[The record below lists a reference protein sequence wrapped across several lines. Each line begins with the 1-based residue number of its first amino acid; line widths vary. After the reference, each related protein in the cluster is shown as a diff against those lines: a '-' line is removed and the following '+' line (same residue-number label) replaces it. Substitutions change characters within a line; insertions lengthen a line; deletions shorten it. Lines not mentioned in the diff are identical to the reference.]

1 MTLESLLERIEKSGF
16 QMFTETGN
24 KKVRSITKAAVKKIH
39 SKRRISEEELYDYVG
54 KKVMKASLNEKYGEI
69 LDSEPPGSICYWI
82 NYALSNVGYKF
93 KLNRWDLTD
102 AAFESLKNKKN
113 E

>member
-39 SKRRISEEELYDYVG
+39 SKKRITEEELYDYVG

-82 NYALSNVGYKF
+82 NHALSNVGYKF
-93 KLNRWDLTD
+93 ELNRWDLTD